1 MRSYRQC
8 QLCRQTRYPGRHIGE
23 ALVKDCLT
31 KAKEKGSAIMQFNA
45 VVATNASAI
54 HLYEKLDFVRLG
66 VIPKGYK
73 KNA

>member
-1 MRSYRQC
+1 
-8 QLCRQTRYPGRHIGE
+8 
-23 ALVKDCLT
+23 
-31 KAKEKGSAIMQFNA
+31 MQFNA